1 MNFKIS
7 DCDAYLCEKL
17 TLMKSIFPLILAL
30 LSYAGAFSQLV
41 INEIDADNPSTD
53 TQEFVELKSENPYEQ
68 IQNKV
73 LVFFNGGNDESYLA
87 VDLDGYE
94 TDING
99 LLVIGNA
106 AISPVPQIIIA
117 NNKIQNGPD
126 AVAIYNGS
134 ATDFPK
140 GTMASSDQLIDALVY
155 GTNDSN
161 ATNLMQLL
169 GEQTQYNEGAG
180 GNTNSLQ
187 LQQDGSYITGAP
199 NPRQLNDGSG
209 VLLNALTI
217 SINEDFVNEG
227 DDLVISFELDQPAEA
242 QLQFQVSYNNGAFD
256 LSDYAAAETI
266 IIAQNQTLA
275 QTVVTITDDELDEGD
290 EEMYIQVS
298 GLPNE
303 YVSNNSLLIRVLD
316 NDYIVE
322 DWGVPTSPTFNHVV
336 PLIPEGYYNDISG
349 KSGNNLK
356 QAIQDIVANPDVVR
370 AQTYKDVF
378 DILKEADKSPEN
390 SNRVWLVYSEES
402 RSILDQQNSSQS
414 AGKWNREH
422 TFPRSR
428 GGFSDIMGD
437 SFADGKEVFWE
448 TSADS
453 LRHANSDAHAIRAAD
468 SSENISRGNQ
478 FYGEYTGP
486 SSNLGS
492 FKGDV
497 ARGVLFLDVRYNDLE
512 VVNGYPDGEEGK
524 FGDLQTLLD
533 WHRNDPPDDF
543 EKHRNNVV
551 YEWQFNRN
559 PFIDMPDL
567 VEYLWGNKQGD
578 VWENSLDTDK
588 VKIRKASVTPN
599 PSNGKLFLSGS
610 NKMDMSVYGLDGKLY
625 QTNTILPGWF
635 KLDIQ
640 SGIYILKLTSNEVTY
655 ASRIIIN

>member
-1 MNFKIS
+1 
-7 DCDAYLCEKL
+7 
-17 TLMKSIFPLILAL
+17 
-30 LSYAGAFSQLV
+30 
-41 INEIDADNPSTD
+41 
-53 TQEFVELKSENPYEQ
+53 
-68 IQNKV
+68 
-73 LVFFNGGNDESYLA
+73 
-87 VDLDGYE
+87 
-94 TDING
+94 
-99 LLVIGNA
+99 
-106 AISPVPQIIIA
+106 
-117 NNKIQNGPD
+117 
-126 AVAIYNGS
+126 
-134 ATDFPK
+134 
-140 GTMASSDQLIDALVY
+140 
-155 GTNDSN
+155 
-161 ATNLMQLL
+161 
-169 GEQTQYNEGAG
+169 
-180 GNTNSLQ
+180 
-187 LQQDGSYITGAP
+187 
-199 NPRQLNDGSG
+199 
-209 VLLNALTI
+209 
-217 SINEDFVNEG
+217 
-227 DDLVISFELDQPAEA
+227 
-242 QLQFQVSYNNGAFD
+242 
-256 LSDYAAAETI
+256 
-266 IIAQNQTLA
+266 
-275 QTVVTITDDELDEGD
+275 
-290 EEMYIQVS
+290 
-298 GLPNE
+298 
-303 YVSNNSLLIRVLD
+303 
-316 NDYIVE
+316 
-322 DWGVPTSPTFNHVV
+322 
-336 PLIPEGYYNDISG
+336 
-349 KSGNNLK
+349 
-356 QAIQDIVANPDVVR
+356 
-370 AQTYKDVF
+370 
-378 DILKEADKSPEN
+378 
-390 SNRVWLVYSEES
+390 
-402 RSILDQQNSSQS
+402 
-414 AGKWNREH
+414 
-422 TFPRSR
+422 
-428 GGFSDIMGD
+428 MGD

-497 ARGVLFLDVRYNDLE
+497 ARGVLFLDVRYNDWKC
-512 VVNGYPDGEEGK
+512 NGYPDGEEGK